1 MHAGMIY
8 LCIIY
13 NTLEEN
19 WEENL
24 IEIVLKHT
32 QRKYFENTEKSIF
45 T

>member
-1 MHAGMIY
+1 MQEGMIY

-19 WEENL
+19 WEETL

-32 QRKYFENTEKSIF
+32 QKSILK